1 MLMRHPMAVRGF
13 TIVELLV
20 TVAVLGIVLML
31 GLPNISAWLQNTQI
45 RNGAEAMVSG
55 LQFARAEA
63 LRRNR
68 PVRFNLVD
76 TLDASCSLA
85 TGGPNWVVSMADPAS
100 SCNVDAS
107 LTADPPFILQKRGSQ
122 EGSQNAVI
130 NASVPSVTYT
140 GLGNVSGA
148 LLSSAT
154 GVMQIGVSNPSGGAC
169 RTPTG
174 NEPMRCLLV
183 VVSAS
188 GSVRM
193 CDPAV
198 SDATDPR
205 KC

>member
-1 MLMRHPMAVRGF
+1 MRRPSRARGF
-13 TIVELLV
+13 SLIELLITV
-20 TVAVLGIVLML
+20 TVLALVLML

-45 RNGAEAMVSG
+45 RNSAEAMIAG

-76 TLDASCSLA
+76 TLDATCSLA
-85 TGGPNWVVSMADPAS
+85 AAGPNWVVSMTDPS
-100 SCNVDAS
+100 SNCNVDAS
-107 LTADPPFILQKRGSQ
+107 INLDPAFILQKGSNQ
-122 EGSQNAVI
+122 EGSQNAVL
-130 NASVPSVTYT
+130 NSTATTATFT
-140 GLGNVSGA
+140 GLGNVSGG
-148 LLSSAT
+148 LLSSAA
-154 GVMQIGVSNPSGGAC
+154 GAMQIDITNPSGGTCQSAAG
-169 RTPTG
+169 T
-174 NEPMRCLLV
+174 MRCLRV

-205 KC
+205 RC